1 MTKPTLE
8 QKIVRAIADGDE
20 AVAEALC
27 QGIFGEDAQEWFIG
41 WLLEGVTPSP
51 RRISLCRRGLGCTDA
66 ANGGHQS
73 AQSAKREFDFH

>member
-27 QGIFGEDAQEWFIG
+27 RGIFGEDAQEWFIG
-41 WLLEGVTPSP
+41 WLLEGCDPFT
-51 RRISLCRRGLGCTDA
+51 
-66 ANGGHQS
+66 
-73 AQSAKREFDFH
+73 EEDFTLPPWVRVH